1 MDGKVA
7 KTREMSLTEY
17 TENHG
22 GESDRKEPIA
32 PQMNANPR
40 KWKPIST
47 ENTKKHREE
56 NWIWGSKPIILVSVP
71 LCGPRWLYIL
81 FFDPRKIFHH
91 RGPQSFT
98 EGRIGFG
105 VPNPS
110 FLSLYPSVVHIFFSS
125 IPGKFSPQRATER
138 HRGENWIR
146 EAGMTTVVIVSVI
159 RVHWRPFAVVFQTQK
174 IPGRFPGRGS
184 LSL

>member
-81 FFDPRKIFHH
+81 FFDPRKIFTTEGHRASQRGELDSGFQTHHSCLCTPLWFIYSFLRSPENFHH
-91 RGPQSFT
+91 RGPQSVT

-105 VPNPS
+105 
-110 FLSLYPSVVHIFFSS
+110 
-125 IPGKFSPQRATER
+125 
-138 HRGENWIR
+138 
-146 EAGMTTVVIVSVI
+146 
-159 RVHWRPFAVVFQTQK
+159 RPE
-174 IPGRFPGRGS
+174 
-184 LSL
+184 